1 MDVRSRKI
9 TLPVL
14 AALLC
19 VGCAQLQAPK
29 KPAPAG
35 PPRVEVLVDE
45 RPADPQLL
53 EQHLER
59 RRAEGASPEEIA
71 ELEAL
76 IESAR
81 AWAELEGRRI
91 KVAPEKADAL
101 RAALKGGAAA
111 TAAQARQVLAG
122 TTEDDAIAEIVGTEE
137 SLEPETSVSPQA
149 KPAFEDRILD
159 AARRADDASL
169 DQILIEIADG
179 DWAFLSMEAT
189 WALARRLAAAN
200 RFSEAADR
208 LARHLHPLEHSPS
221 RGHLWLSR
229 GQWLLAAER
238 FEEAERSLSR
248 VIDEYDRT
256 AELVRDAEELL
267 RRLRERQS
275 AQAREMLARIVE
287 AESILR
293 DGKDYVRA
301 HDLAQ
306 SVAKEFRGTELAR
319 EASALSDAIIRQS
332 EQRAT
337 LEINSLWNQFDLGL
351 SLQAV
356 EEELRKLA
364 EISPGD
370 YEQALIARAI
380 EEFRDAEIDRKA
392 GELRSRDQRIAEK
405 WDAAQSA
412 EAEGRYEDA
421 LALYRSLVD
430 SPRKDAALL
439 KISAVVDQM
448 ARSQREQAAVL
459 FERAL
464 AQEDA
469 GARKKAL
476 EAVEKTLDNLLV
488 RFEAFSDRDRVER
501 DLQLVREELEKVERE
516 LAPEDEAPAES
527 MEPPS
532 FNDAEQEP
540 AEDQS
545 EESPTDTPAPTPAA
559 DDAPDTTVAPE
570 APPES
575 EE

>member
-1 MDVRSRKI
+1 MDVHSRKI
-9 TLPVL
+9 TLLAL

-19 VGCAQLQAPK
+19 AGCARLQARK

-59 RRAEGASPEEIA
+59 RRAEGASAEEIA

-81 AWAELEGRRI
+81 AWSNLEGQRI

-101 RAALKGGAAA
+101 RAALKGGSVA
-111 TAAQARQVLAG
+111 TAAQARQALAG

-159 AARRADDASL
+159 AARRADDAAL

-208 LARHLHPLEHSPS
+208 VAQHLQPLENRPS

-238 FEEAERSLSR
+238 FEEAERSLSQ

-256 AELVRDAEELL
+256 AELVRDAEDLL

-275 AQAREMLARIVE
+275 EQAREMLARIVE

-301 HDLAQ
+301 YDLAQ
-306 SVAKEFRGTELAR
+306 SVAKEFRGTEPAR
-319 EASALSDAIIRQS
+319 EASTLSDAIIRQS

-351 SLQAV
+351 SLKAV

-392 GELRSRDQRIAEK
+392 GELRNRDQRIAEK

-430 SPRKDAALL
+430 SPRKDVALL

-464 AQEDA
+464 AEEDP

-488 RFEAFSDRDRVER
+488 RFEAFSDRKRVER

-516 LAPEDEAPAES
+516 PAPEDEAPAES
-527 MEPPS
+527 MGPPS
-532 FNDAEQEP
+532 FDDAEQVQGEEP
-540 AEDQS
+540 AGNDPEQLPASDAGDVS
-545 EESPTDTPAPTPAA
+545 DSPPTPQS
-559 DDAPDTTVAPE
+559 APE
-570 APPES
+570 SS
-575 EE
+575 E